1 MEIQRVQIDPNG
13 KKEKSKYESLKEMKT
28 TLEGYIDQAK
38 GAFYVGCEETGL
50 QKSETE
56 RALRNTTRANIENA
70 SDEVTKEFYNAV
82 RNPISKA
89 ADFYEGNEG
98 LSNFKEML
106 LNLKDLI
113 DQVIECENQL
123 HTINETLRDF
133 EISITSEIF
142 SERFINTRLAEVD
155 ELENTIKR
163 KLANNE
169 YPTVEATVA
178 ARKDL
183 AQCDH
188 LRKTYDLTF
197 ILDDIDYDKLIDTF
211 MRRMSNDY
219 CFKKAVNVLDK
230 MKLSMASLNS
240 FANLEETYFDKKYK
254 IFNNFFLFHI
264 IRIISHMDPSNKL
277 DCLRAKTLI
286 HGLVGYVS
294 APDKCTYIE
303 SLIDRFYEPVIK
315 RLKEDDPNV
324 KRLAEVNPY
333 TTDKSADTDKE
344 ILDKVINN
352 DKEKAISY
360 IKHMMLRSE
369 KVVSNEATIDNW
381 INNATDED
389 IYEMREKISMLVALG
404 EFDPESFSILVMS
417 AIDYNG
423 VKEKYD
429 KMNKAYDEAIKK

>member
-38 GAFYVGCEETGL
+38 GAYYVGCEETGL

-429 KMNKAYDEAIKK
+429 RMNKAYDEAIKK

>member
-1 MEIQRVQIDPNG
+1 MEMQRVQIDPNG

-344 ILDKVINN
+344 ILDKVIDN

>member
-106 LNLKDLI
+106 LNLKDLM

-197 ILDDIDYDKLIDTF
+197 ILEDVDYDKLIDTF

-240 FANLEETYFDKKYK
+240 FANLEETYFNKKYK

-303 SLIDRFYEPVIK
+303 SLIDKFYEPIIK
-315 RLKEDDPNV
+315 RLEEDDPNV

-344 ILDKVINN
+344 ILDKVIDN

-369 KVVSNEATIDNW
+369 KAVSNEATVDNW
-381 INNATDED
+381 INNATDEA

-429 KMNKAYDEAIKK
+429 KMNKVYDETIKK

>member
-56 RALRNTTRANIENA
+56 RALRNTTKENIEKA

-89 ADFYEGNEG
+89 SDFYEGDEG

-106 LNLKDLI
+106 LNLKDLM
-113 DQVIECENQL
+113 DQVVECENQL

-142 SERFINTRLAEVD
+142 SERFITTRLAEVD

-178 ARKDL
+178 ARRDL

-303 SLIDRFYEPVIK
+303 KLIDRFYEPIIK
-315 RLKEDDPNV
+315 RLEEDDPNV

-344 ILDKVINN
+344 ILDKVINS

-369 KVVSNEATIDNW
+369 NAVSSEAAVDHW
-381 INNATDED
+381 INSATDEA
-389 IYEMREKISMLVALG
+389 IYEMRDKISMLVALG

-417 AIDYNG
+417 AIDYND

-429 KMNKAYDEAIKK
+429 KMNKAYDETIKN

>member
-106 LNLKDLI
+106 LNLKDLM

-169 YPTVEATVA
+169 YPTIEATVA

-240 FANLEETYFDKKYK
+240 FANLEETYFNKKYK

-315 RLKEDDPNV
+315 RLEEDDPNV

-344 ILDKVINN
+344 ILDKVIDN

-369 KVVSNEATIDNW
+369 KAVSNEATVDNW
-381 INNATDED
+381 INNATDEA

-429 KMNKAYDEAIKK
+429 KMNKVYDETIKK

>member
-1 MEIQRVQIDPNG
+1 MEMQRVQIDPNG

-38 GAFYVGCEETGL
+38 GAFYIGCEETGL

-106 LNLKDLI
+106 LNLKDLM

-333 TTDKSADTDKE
+333 TTDKSADIDKE
-344 ILDKVINN
+344 ILDTIIDN

>member
-1 MEIQRVQIDPNG
+1 MEMQRVQIDPNG

-89 ADFYEGNEG
+89 ADFYEGNES

-106 LNLKDLI
+106 LNLKDLM

-133 EISITSEIF
+133 EISITSDIF

-197 ILDDIDYDKLIDTF
+197 ILDNIDYDKLIDTF

-240 FANLEETYFDKKYK
+240 FANLEETYFNKKYK

-344 ILDKVINN
+344 ILDKVIDN

-381 INNATDED
+381 INNATDEA

-429 KMNKAYDEAIKK
+429 KMNKAYDETIKK

>member
-1 MEIQRVQIDPNG
+1 MEMQRVQIDPNG

-106 LNLKDLI
+106 LNLKDLM

-240 FANLEETYFDKKYK
+240 FANLEETYFNKKYK

-344 ILDKVINN
+344 ILDKVIDN

-369 KVVSNEATIDNW
+369 KAVSNEATVDNW
-381 INNATDED
+381 INNATDEA

-429 KMNKAYDEAIKK
+429 KMNKVYDETIKK

>member
-50 QKSETE
+50 QKSESE

-82 RNPISKA
+82 RNSISKA

-344 ILDKVINN
+344 ILDKVIDN

>member
-56 RALRNTTRANIENA
+56 RALRNTTKENIEKA

-82 RNPISKA
+82 RNPLSKA
-89 ADFYEGNEG
+89 SDFYEGDEG

-113 DQVIECENQL
+113 DQIIECENQL

-142 SERFINTRLAEVD
+142 SERFITTRLAEVD

-178 ARKDL
+178 ARRDL
-183 AQCDH
+183 VQCDH

-303 SLIDRFYEPVIK
+303 KLIDRFYEPIIK
-315 RLKEDDPNV
+315 RLEEDDPNV

-344 ILDKVINN
+344 ILDKVIGN

-369 KVVSNEATIDNW
+369 NAVSNEATIDNW
-381 INNATDED
+381 INNATDEAV
-389 IYEMREKISMLVALG
+389 YEMRDKISMLVALG

-417 AIDYNG
+417 AIDYSG

-429 KMNKAYDEAIKK
+429 KMNKAYDETIKN

>member
-38 GAFYVGCEETGL
+38 GAFYIGCEETGL

-344 ILDKVINN
+344 ILDKVIDN

>member
-82 RNPISKA
+82 RNSISKA

-344 ILDKVINN
+344 ILDKVIDN

>member
-106 LNLKDLI
+106 LNLKDLM

-333 TTDKSADTDKE
+333 TTDKSADIDKE
-344 ILDKVINN
+344 ILDKVIDN

>member
-344 ILDKVINN
+344 ILDKVIDN

>member
-50 QKSETE
+50 RKSETE

-82 RNPISKA
+82 RNPISKS
-89 ADFYEGNEG
+89 ADFYEGDEG
-98 LSNFKEML
+98 LSSFKEML
-106 LNLKDLI
+106 LNLKDLM

-240 FANLEETYFDKKYK
+240 FANLEETYFNKKYK

-315 RLKEDDPNV
+315 RLEEDDPNV

-344 ILDKVINN
+344 ILDKVIDN

-369 KVVSNEATIDNW
+369 KAVSNEATIDNW
-381 INNATDED
+381 INNATDEA

-429 KMNKAYDEAIKK
+429 KMNKAYDETIKK

>member
-429 KMNKAYDEAIKK
+429 RMNKAYDEAIKK

>member
-106 LNLKDLI
+106 LNLKDLM

-333 TTDKSADTDKE
+333 TTDKSTDTDKE
-344 ILDKVINN
+344 ILDKVIDN

-369 KVVSNEATIDNW
+369 KAVSNEATIDNW
-381 INNATDED
+381 INNATDEA

-429 KMNKAYDEAIKK
+429 KMNKAYDETIKK

>member
-333 TTDKSADTDKE
+333 TTDKSADIDKE
-344 ILDKVINN
+344 ILDKVIDN

>member
-56 RALRNTTRANIENA
+56 RALRNTTRTNIENA

-344 ILDKVINN
+344 ILDKVIDN

>member
-56 RALRNTTRANIENA
+56 RALRNTTKENIEKA

-82 RNPISKA
+82 RNPLSKA
-89 ADFYEGNEG
+89 SDFYEGDEG

-106 LNLKDLI
+106 LNLKDLM
-113 DQVIECENQL
+113 DQVVECENQL

-178 ARKDL
+178 ARRDL

-303 SLIDRFYEPVIK
+303 KLIDRFYEPIIK
-315 RLKEDDPNV
+315 RLEEDDPNV

-344 ILDKVINN
+344 ILDKVINS

-369 KVVSNEATIDNW
+369 NAVSSEAAVDHW
-381 INNATDED
+381 INSATDEA
-389 IYEMREKISMLVALG
+389 IYEMRDKISMLVALG

-429 KMNKAYDEAIKK
+429 KMNKAYDETIKN

>member
-106 LNLKDLI
+106 LNLKDLM

-219 CFKKAVNVLDK
+219 CFMKAVNVLDK

>member
-1 MEIQRVQIDPNG
+1 MEMRRVQIDPNG

-38 GAFYVGCEETGL
+38 GAFYIGCEETGL

-106 LNLKDLI
+106 LNLKDLM

-163 KLANNE
+163 KLVNNE

-240 FANLEETYFDKKYK
+240 FANLEETYFNKKYK

-344 ILDKVINN
+344 ILDKVIDN

-429 KMNKAYDEAIKK
+429 KMNKAYDETIKK

>member
-56 RALRNTTRANIENA
+56 RALRNTTRTNIENA

-123 HTINETLRDF
+123 HTINENLRDF

-344 ILDKVINN
+344 ILDKVIDN

>member
-106 LNLKDLI
+106 LNLKDLM

-163 KLANNE
+163 KLANKE

-240 FANLEETYFDKKYK
+240 FANLEETYFNKKYK

-303 SLIDRFYEPVIK
+303 SLIDKFYEPVIK
-315 RLKEDDPNV
+315 RLEEDDPNV

-344 ILDKVINN
+344 ILDKVIDN

-369 KVVSNEATIDNW
+369 KAVSNEATVDNW
-381 INNATDED
+381 INNATDEA

-429 KMNKAYDEAIKK
+429 KMNKVYDETIKK